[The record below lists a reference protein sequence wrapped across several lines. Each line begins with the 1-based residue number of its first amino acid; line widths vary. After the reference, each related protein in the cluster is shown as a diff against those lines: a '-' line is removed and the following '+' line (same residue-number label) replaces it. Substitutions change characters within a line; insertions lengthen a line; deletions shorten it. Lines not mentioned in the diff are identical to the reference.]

1 MAFIVPC
8 FHPLKAL
15 RSSSGVK
22 VLPGTA
28 QIYNLTLPCGRCI
41 GCRLER
47 SRQWALRCIHEAS
60 LHEHNC
66 FVTLTYSD
74 ENQPDDEGLHFRDVQ
89 LFLKRLRKRFPGVRY
104 YGCGEYGGQ
113 FGRPHWHIILFNL
126 TFNDLTLWKRSNAD
140 HSLYRSATLEAL
152 WPYGYSSIGRVTFES
167 AAYVARYIMKKVTG
181 DPANR
186 AYQVVSIVTGEVINR
201 RPEFNFMSLKPGI
214 AAKWWAKYHND
225 VTSRDSVIHDGTPSK
240 PPRYYDKLL
249 KAADPELFANIHSK
263 RILDMQSKLSDNT
276 PQRLQ
281 QKEIVTNAK
290 LSKLKRGL
298 S

>member
-1 MAFIVPC
+1 MPC
-8 FHPLKAL
+8 YYPLKAM
-15 RSSSGVK
+15 RSTQGIQ

-28 QIYNLTLPCGRCI
+28 QVFNLQLPCGRCI

-47 SRQWALRCIHEAS
+47 SKQWAIRCIHEAS

-74 ENQPDDEGLHFRDVQ
+74 EYLPHDGGLHYKDVQ
-89 LFLKRLRKRFPGVRY
+89 NFLKRLRKKYPGIRY

-113 FGRPHWHIILFNL
+113 FDRPHWHLILFNH
-126 TFNDLTLWKRSNAD
+126 TFTDLSLWRKSNAGN
-140 HSLYRSATLEAL
+140 SLFRSATLETL
-152 WPYGYSSIGRVTFES
+152 WPFGHSSIGAVTFES

-186 AYQVVSIVTGEVINR
+186 AYQSVSTVTGEVYDR

-214 AAKWWAKYHND
+214 GAKWWSKYHKQ
-225 VTSRDSVIHDGTPSK
+225 VTVRDAVIHDGTPLK

-249 KAADPELFANIHSK
+249 KRVNSDLFDEIKSQRAIDNSK
-263 RILDMQSKLSDNT
+263 RALDNT
-276 PQRLQ
+276 PQRLAAKEVVQ
-281 QKEIVTNAK
+281 QAK
-290 LSKLKRGL
+290 LSKLKRSL
-298 S
+298 